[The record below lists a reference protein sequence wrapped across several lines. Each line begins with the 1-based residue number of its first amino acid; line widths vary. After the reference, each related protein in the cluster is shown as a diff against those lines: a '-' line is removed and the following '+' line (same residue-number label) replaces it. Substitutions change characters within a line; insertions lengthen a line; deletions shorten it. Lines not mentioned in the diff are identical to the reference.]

1 MKKKKY
7 ITPNVEIVPTEI
19 QQSLLAG
26 SKVKSSMDSDETR
39 LGRASPSTATWN
51 SSGRRKQLT
60 GKRLRNKSIKRQK

>member
-26 SKVKSSMDSDETR
+26 SKVDSSMDSDES
-39 LGRASPSTATWN
+39 GWEVVDNNDPSV
-51 SSGRRKQLT
+51 SGRSVT
-60 GKRLRNKSIKRQK
+60 GLSKSFNSDWETE

>member
-26 SKVKSSMDSDETR
+26 SGINSSMNNDES
-39 LGRASPSTATWN
+39 GWEVVDNNDPSI
-51 SSGRRKQLT
+51 SGRSAT
-60 GKRLRNKSIKRQK
+60 GLSKSFNSDGETE